1 MRVPQA
7 GATLPARSRGRAA
20 ETSAARLAM
29 RLFLA
34 SLGMLFAAGMI
45 GYLVIRLRAPEWPPP
60 GSPGLPAGLWLSTG
74 LVLASS
80 ATMLLAE
87 RAARRGRQRALGGWL
102 VCALLLTLG
111 FLGAQVLNW
120 MQVAAA
126 AIFPQESLAAFG
138 FFVLTFLHALH
149 VLGGLAPLII
159 VTLRARDGVYA
170 GAGREGLHHVG
181 MYWHFLAVTW
191 IAIFGVLSF

>member
-1 MRVPQA
+1 MSDPQPDA
-7 GATLPARSRGRAA
+7 ARAA
-20 ETSAARLAM
+20 SSPVRTAEASAARLAM

-34 SLGMLFAAGMI
+34 SLGMLFAAGLV
-45 GYLVIRLRAPEWPPP
+45 GYLVIRLRAAEWPPP

-80 ATMLLAE
+80 AAMLLAE
-87 RAARRGRQRALGGWL
+87 RASRRGRQRAVGGWL

-111 FLGAQVLNW
+111 FLAAQVRNW
-120 MQVAAA
+120 MQMAEAAV
-126 AIFPQESLAAFG
+126 FPQQSLAAFG

-149 VLGGLAPLII
+149 VVGGLAPLI
-159 VTLRARDGVYA
+159 VVSLRARGVGYA

-181 MYWHFLAVTW
+181 LYWHFLAVTW
-191 IAIFGVLSF
+191 IAIFIVLSF

>member
-1 MRVPQA
+1 MKGPQSA
-7 GATLPARSRGRAA
+7 AALAARSRGRAA
-20 ETSAARLAM
+20 EASAARLAM

-34 SLGMLFAAGMI
+34 SLGMLFAAGLV

-60 GSPGLPAGLWLSTG
+60 GSPGPPAGLWLSTG

-80 ATMLLAE
+80 AAMVLAE
-87 RAARRGRQRALGGWL
+87 RAVRRGRQRALGGWL
-102 VCALLLTLG
+102 GCALLLTLG
-111 FLGAQVLNW
+111 FLAAQIRNW

-126 AIFPQESLAAFG
+126 AVFPQESLAAFG

-149 VLGGLAPLII
+149 VLGGLVPLII
-159 VTLRARDGVYA
+159 VTLRAREGVYA
-170 GAGREGLHHVG
+170 GAGREGLHLVG

-191 IAIFGVLSF
+191 IAIFAVLSF

>member
-1 MRVPQA
+1 MERWRSASTLAAPTPG
-7 GATLPARSRGRAA
+7 GAATV
-20 ETSAARLAM
+20 SAVRLAM

-34 SLGMLFAAGMI
+34 SLGMLFAAGLV

-80 ATMLLAE
+80 AAMLLAE
-87 RAARRGRQRALGGWL
+87 RAARRGRRRAPGRWL

-111 FLGAQVLNW
+111 FLAAQVLNW

-126 AIFPQESLAAFG
+126 AVFPQESLAAFG

-149 VLGGLAPLII
+149 VVGGLVPLIV
-159 VTLRARDGVYA
+159 VTLRAREGGYA

-181 MYWHFLAVTW
+181 MYWHFLAITW
-191 IAIFGVLSF
+191 IAIFAVLSF